1 MSVSQDNT
9 PILVACGQVVD
20 RNSDGS
26 GATPVELIA
35 QACRAAS
42 ADSGSDRLLEKV
54 DTIACCGLTVD
65 ADQVSTPLSG
75 AYSNLPKTVA
85 NLLGIEAQQYV
96 YCATGG
102 NTPQMLVNHYA
113 NEIAE
118 GRSGTVLLAGG
129 EALRTMTRR
138 FDHWYKLLLPK
149 GAWRDKPGGT
159 PATIG
164 DRRASGS
171 KYEARYGLDL
181 PANVYPLFENALNA
195 HYQRTHDEHMQK
207 VGELFSGLTKVAA
220 DNPYA
225 WFNQVRSAE
234 ELITPSSDNRTI
246 AFPYTK
252 LLNSMI
258 YVNQAA
264 SLILTSVGQ
273 AKALGI
279 DKDKWVYL
287 HGCADGQDI
296 WNVGERVNYHSS
308 PALKTLSKTA
318 FSMAGR
324 TVEEMNHFDIYSC
337 FPSAVEVACDEFG
350 IAHDDPRGL
359 SQTGGLP
366 YFGGPGNSYSLHAI
380 AQMMTTLREN
390 PGDFGLVNAN
400 GWFLTKHS
408 LGIYSTTVVE
418 NDWHCPDKK
427 LIQQQI
433 FENKGPK
440 LVENPSG
447 KCTIETFT
455 VIFDK
460 DNKPKRSIVICRL
473 ENGDRFIGK
482 TPDDPSVLNDLM
494 TGDAIGRSAT
504 VETRHKDHIV
514 VLN

>member
-1 MSVSQDNT
+1 VSQDNT

-20 RNSDGS
+20 RSSNGS

-42 ADSGSDRLLEKV
+42 VDSGSDRLLKKV

-85 NLLGIEAQQYV
+85 NLLGIEPQQTV

-118 GRSGTVLLAGG
+118 GRSGAVLLAGG
-129 EALRTMTRR
+129 EALRTMTQR
-138 FDHWYKLLLPK
+138 FNHWSKLLLPK
-149 GAWRDKPGGT
+149 GAWRDKPGGKPT
-159 PATIG
+159 MIG
-164 DRRASGS
+164 DTRASGS
-171 KYEARYGLDL
+171 QYEANYGLEL
-181 PANVYPLFENALNA
+181 PANVYPLFENALRV
-195 HYQRTHDEHMQK
+195 HYRRSHGEHMQK
-207 VGELFSGLTKVAA
+207 VGELFSSLSKVAA
-220 DNPYA
+220 TNPYA
-225 WFNQVRSAE
+225 WFDQSRSVE
-234 ELITPSSDNRTI
+234 ELISPCATNRMI
-246 AFPYTK
+246 AYPYTK
-252 LLNSMI
+252 LLNSML

-287 HGCADGQDI
+287 HGCADGHDI
-296 WNVGERVNYHSS
+296 WNIGDRLNYHTS
-308 PALKTLSKTA
+308 PALNLLSKKA
-318 FSMAGR
+318 LSMAGR
-324 TVEEMNHFDIYSC
+324 SIEEIDHFDIYSC
-337 FPSAVEVACDEFG
+337 FPSAVQVACDEFG

-380 AQMMTTLREN
+380 AQMVTTLRQD
-390 PGDFGLVNAN
+390 PGKFGLVNAN

-408 LGIYSTTVVE
+408 LGIYSTTPRE
-418 NDWHCPDKK
+418 SDWKYPDQR
-427 LIQQQI
+427 LTQQQI
-433 FENKGPK
+433 YQTKGPT
-440 LVENPSG
+440 LIENASG
-447 KCTIETFT
+447 KCSIETFT

-460 DNKPKRSIVICRL
+460 DNNPKRSIVICRL
-473 ENGDRFIGK
+473 GNGDRFIGK
-482 TPDDPSVLNDLM
+482 TSSDSDVLNELM
-494 TGDAIGRSAT
+494 TGEAIGRSAS
-504 VETRHKDHIV
+504 VESRHKDNIV
-514 VLN
+514 VLD